1 MKTET
6 LLRCDDV
13 APLLSDA
20 AASAAAFDPAVQR
33 HVEHCLRC
41 QAELAQYRK
50 LFRAL
55 RAMRTEVI
63 EPLPGLLG
71 DILLTLEEA
80 GERSAIRSILTGKNV
95 AYIGGIAAAATAAG
109 VGSAIVVASRTRRRL
124 LAS

>member
-1 MKTET
+1 
-6 LLRCDDV
+6 
-13 APLLSDA
+13 
-20 AASAAAFDPAVQR
+20 
-33 HVEHCLRC
+33 
-41 QAELAQYRK
+41 
-50 LFRAL
+50 
-55 RAMRTEVI
+55 MRTEVI
-63 EPLPGLLG
+63 DPLPGLLG